1 MDFKKTLLTML
12 AIFCVVVSAASV
24 CAADGDGYDGWA
36 GSNYQDYG
44 GYAGSQYPDGYEGG
58 YAGSNYQDEG
68 GWAGSQ
74 YNATAEESVPD
85 RPLIDPDY
93 AHMEAAGEPTN
104 QTGNAT
110 VPAAGASNDSPAAEN
125 ASAATPAH
133 TLPATGNPIVMLIGV
148 TALIGG
154 CAVLRRKK

>member
-1 MDFKKTLLTML
+1 MDFKKTLLTL
-12 AIFCVVVSAASV
+12 FAIFCVVVSAASV

-36 GSNYQDYG
+36 GSHYQDYG

-110 VPAAGASNDSPAAEN
+110 VTAAGASNDSPAAEN
-125 ASAATPAH
+125 TTSAH
-133 TLPATGNPIVMLIGV
+133 TLPATGNPIIMLIGV

>member
-1 MDFKKTLLTML
+1 ML

-24 CAADGDGYDGWA
+24 CAADGDSYDGWA
-36 GSNYQDYG
+36 GSHYQDYG
-44 GYAGSQYPDGYEGG
+44 GYAGSQYSDEYEGG
-58 YAGSNYQDEG
+58 YAGSNYPDDG

-104 QTGNAT
+104 QTGNTT
-110 VPAAGASNDSPAAEN
+110 VTAAGADTASPAAEN
-125 ASAATPAH
+125 TTAAH